1 MALTQ
6 IGFVNKETLNEQPSI
21 AEKNKVT
28 AGNMNEIK
36 SVVNAACTQVD
47 TNTGE
52 ISTNTTDITGL
63 KKSVNYSTTEQV
75 IGTWVDGKPLYRQ
88 VLHKILSGAQNQVVG
103 TINNVDLMIFGGASV
118 IKYDSGG
125 TNYYTG
131 NPNSYEA
138 ANNWTKTYTMINRS
152 THTCNVYWN
161 GSEAGEIWVECLY
174 TKSTD

>member
-6 IGFVNKETLNEQPSI
+6 ITWANKETLNDQPSI

-28 AGNMNEIK
+28 AGNMNDIK

-47 TNTGE
+47 TNTNE
-52 ISTNTTDITGL
+52 ISTNTTDITNL

-88 VLHKILSGAQNQVVG
+88 VLHKTLSGAVNQVVG
-103 TINNVDLMIFGGASV
+103 TINNVDLIMVGGESV

-125 TNYYTG
+125 ANYFTSQV
-131 NPNSYEA
+131 NSYETSS
-138 ANNWTKTYTMINRS
+138 NWTKVYTLIARS
-152 THTCNVYWN
+152 THTCSVYWN
-161 GSEAGEIWVECLY
+161 GSEAGEIWVVCYY